1 MQMFLLLRR
10 RDGRVVDCTG
20 LENQRTER
28 CRGFESLSLRQRIK
42 SSLRLQRGFFI
53 SNRTKRSLSEDWK
66 WKRPVLRSRNG
77 MPLFFDPASPLWDH
91 EVILHQTRVKRWSLL
106 QGVCKW
112 KRPVLRSR
120 NGMPS
125 FFDPASPLWDHEVI
139 LPKNQIPNDNIP
151 SKSLEKKNP
160 DERSEWSE
168 FQFFAPAQA
177 SKIPKKEK
185 LAFALNKKT
194 NTASGK

>member
-91 EVILHQTRVKRWSLL
+91 EVIL
-106 QGVCKW
+106 
-112 KRPVLRSR
+112 
-120 NGMPS
+120 
-125 FFDPASPLWDHEVI
+125 
-139 LPKNQIPNDNIP
+139 PKNQIPNDNIP

-160 DERSEWSE
+160 DERSEGSE